1 MSTASTFVPALTSG
15 IRTPPCTPKITMVQ
29 TPASRSTSA
38 FALDNATDDEL
49 NSMEAM
55 QLRQFIL
62 TARTSPYP
70 ASGVTTPSVN
80 LLPSFSSLTSS
91 STPKIDRVCKLV
103 TSVRVTTYLGSLDF
117 MDSQTSFDSIFGN
130 TPVMLR
136 VTRRAVG
143 SCATEETEYLA
154 TRINTYCDLCQLH
167 LFCSIVKLQFV
178 GTVDYDTHRMMHNI
192 YLTLFEL
199 KLVYKSHGK
208 LITLTP
214 DTLYQQ
220 FIEFSPLLPP
230 NATTSSFSL
239 VTLFYNALSVELQE
253 TIRLS

>member
-1 MSTASTFVPALTSG
+1 MT
-15 IRTPPCTPKITMVQ
+15 I
-29 TPASRSTSA
+29 
-38 FALDNATDDEL
+38 
-49 NSMEAM
+49 
-55 QLRQFIL
+55 
-62 TARTSPYP
+62 
-70 ASGVTTPSVN
+70 
-80 LLPSFSSLTSS
+80 
-91 STPKIDRVCKLV
+91 
-103 TSVRVTTYLGSLDF
+103 YLGSLDF
-117 MDSQTSFDSIFGN
+117 MDSQTSFDSMFGN

-136 VTRRAVG
+136 VTRRAAG

-220 FIEFSPLLPP
+220 FIELSPLLPP
-230 NATTSSFSL
+230 MRPL
-239 VTLFYNALSVELQE
+239 VLLVLLPYFITH
-253 TIRLS
+253 

>member
-1 MSTASTFVPALTSG
+1 
-15 IRTPPCTPKITMVQ
+15 
-29 TPASRSTSA
+29 
-38 FALDNATDDEL
+38 
-49 NSMEAM
+49 
-55 QLRQFIL
+55 
-62 TARTSPYP
+62 
-70 ASGVTTPSVN
+70 
-80 LLPSFSSLTSS
+80 
-91 STPKIDRVCKLV
+91 
-103 TSVRVTTYLGSLDF
+103 
-117 MDSQTSFDSIFGN
+117 
-130 TPVMLR
+130 MLR
-136 VTRRAVG
+136 VTRRAAG

-220 FIEFSPLLPP
+220 FIELSPLLPP
-230 NATTSSFSL
+230 MRPFVLL
-239 VTLFYNALSVELQE
+239 VLLPYFITH
-253 TIRLS
+253 